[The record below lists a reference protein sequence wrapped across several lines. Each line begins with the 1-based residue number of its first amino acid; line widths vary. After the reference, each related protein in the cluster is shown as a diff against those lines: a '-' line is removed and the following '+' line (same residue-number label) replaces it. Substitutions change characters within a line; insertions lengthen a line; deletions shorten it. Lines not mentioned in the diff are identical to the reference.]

1 MLFYFLFILPVVA
14 DFEAMLANSK
24 CNIPILD
31 EIPTRR
37 NIPFILRH
45 PKFSNKKFKEA
56 VRFEH
61 LHEKY
66 GDRKAGIDYP
76 GSEAAPTNAWRSIKF
91 GEYLER
97 YVFHGLSLDEYVE
110 RDDYAILWGPSDS
123 CIYTGGCRDCGMP
136 SCMSHHSFIPAEV
149 QDLFQCHT
157 NQTHLVSMGI
167 GGKYGGLNFHNHEAI
182 FNQLVYGKKL
192 WYIVKPDT
200 RLNLRKNRTSI
211 ETLREYM
218 NHPEIMMCIQEEG
231 DFIYIP
237 DQFYHLTFNL
247 EKVFMAACSEYGL
260 DTSLAMPQQNYY

>member
-76 GSEAAPTNAWRSIKF
+76 GSKPHQPMR
-91 GEYLER
+91 G
-97 YVFHGLSLDEYVE
+97 GLS
-110 RDDYAILWGPSDS
+110 
-123 CIYTGGCRDCGMP
+123 
-136 SCMSHHSFIPAEV
+136 
-149 QDLFQCHT
+149 
-157 NQTHLVSMGI
+157 
-167 GGKYGGLNFHNHEAI
+167 
-182 FNQLVYGKKL
+182 
-192 WYIVKPDT
+192 
-200 RLNLRKNRTSI
+200 
-211 ETLREYM
+211 
-218 NHPEIMMCIQEEG
+218 
-231 DFIYIP
+231 
-237 DQFYHLTFNL
+237 
-247 EKVFMAACSEYGL
+247 
-260 DTSLAMPQQNYY
+260 SLANI